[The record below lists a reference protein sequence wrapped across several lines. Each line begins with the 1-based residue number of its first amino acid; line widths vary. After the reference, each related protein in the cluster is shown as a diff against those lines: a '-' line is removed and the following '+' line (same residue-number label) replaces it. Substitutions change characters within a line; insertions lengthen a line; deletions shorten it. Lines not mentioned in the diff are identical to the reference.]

1 MAADELSQFPRPS
14 VAVDLALLT
23 ALPPR
28 PEERV
33 GHLAV
38 LMQPHATD
46 RTGMA
51 LPGRFLRERRTVVQT
66 VAEVLDE
73 KVGLSIRPTRPRL
86 LKVFDD
92 PARDERGWTLSLAH
106 ALSLPHQ
113 ELSQANGELI
123 PIDLSG
129 DLHTGGGL
137 LFDHG
142 EIVRDAAATIR
153 ERYERR
159 PDPDRLLAEPFTL
172 GELRALH
179 EAVLGE
185 PLRKDT
191 FNRRMKPH
199 LQPIREE
206 QDTPVL
212 RSSGGRPA
220 QVYVPLSRH
229 RLSPSDQRRLLLP
242 REH

>member
-1 MAADELSQFPRPS
+1 MAADELSQFPRPN

-28 PEERV
+28 RDERL
-33 GHLAV
+33 GRLAV
-38 LMQPHATD
+38 LMQPHASD
-46 RTGMA
+46 RTRLA
-51 LPGRFLRERRTVVQT
+51 LPGRFIRERQTVVQT
-66 VAEVLDE
+66 VAEVLNE

-106 ALSLPHQ
+106 ALSLPHR
-113 ELSQANGELI
+113 ELSEATGELL

-129 DLHTGGGL
+129 RVEAVGGL
-137 LFDHG
+137 LFDHS
-142 EIVRDAAATIR
+142 EIVREAAATIR

-159 PDPDRLLAEPFTL
+159 PDPDRLLTEPFTL

-199 LQPIREE
+199 LQPICEE

-220 QVYVPLSRH
+220 QVYLPISRH
-229 RLSPSDQRRLLLP
+229 RLSPSDQRRLMLP